1 MEIRKIKK
9 SDDINA
15 IGKIYEKSW
24 KYAYNGIIPKD
35 YLDSISG
42 DSWLPHFENKEMF
55 SLVLLENDR
64 FIGTSSY
71 CKSRSEEFSD
81 FGEIVSIYLLPEYI
95 GKGFGA
101 RLFEATLNELIR
113 LGYKNVFLWV
123 LEENTR
129 ARRFY
134 ESRNFKL
141 SDKFNFIN
149 IGGRNLKEVAYI
161 YRSK

>member
-1 MEIRKIKK
+1 
-9 SDDINA
+9 
-15 IGKIYEKSW
+15 
-24 KYAYNGIIPKD
+24 
-35 YLDSISG
+35 
-42 DSWLPHFENKEMF
+42 MF
-55 SLVLLENDR
+55 
-64 FIGTSSY
+64 
-71 CKSRSEEFSD
+71 
-81 FGEIVSIYLLPEYI
+81 
-95 GKGFGA
+95 
-101 RLFEATLNELIR
+101 
-113 LGYKNVFLWV
+113 FLWV